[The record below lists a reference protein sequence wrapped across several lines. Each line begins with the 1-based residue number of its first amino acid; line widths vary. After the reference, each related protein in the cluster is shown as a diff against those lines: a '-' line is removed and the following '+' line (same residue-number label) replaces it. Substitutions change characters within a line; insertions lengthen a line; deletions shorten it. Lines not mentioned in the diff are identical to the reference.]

1 MRYNIYILNN
11 PDNIKNEIF
20 EILNDI
26 KKRESD
32 QL

>member
-11 PDNIKNEIF
+11 PDNIKKEIF